1 MVQLIQIASRLT
13 EEAAAL
19 ASVSIQELGLDRLS
33 LEDRLQLAEEIWDS
47 VVREVESS
55 ALPEWQLTELKRRME
70 NSEINSKVPKAWEL
84 IEAEALAKVRKLNC
98 SPFTF

>member
-13 EEAAAL
+13 EEVTAM

-33 LEDRLQLAEEIWDS
+33 LEDRLQIAEAIWDS

-55 ALPEWQLTELKRRME
+55 SLPEWHLTELKRRME

-84 IEAEALAKVRKLNC
+84 IEAEALAKVRK
-98 SPFTF
+98 

>member
-84 IEAEALAKVRKLNC
+84 IEAEALAKVRK
-98 SPFTF
+98 

>member
-1 MVQLIQIASRLT
+1 M
-13 EEAAAL
+13 
-19 ASVSIQELGLDRLS
+19 ASVSIQDLGLDRLS
-33 LEDRLQLAEEIWDS
+33 LEDRLQLAEAIWDS

-55 ALPEWQLTELKRRME
+55 FLPEWQLTELKRRME